1 MPGFPHFFPKV
12 LSGNRRKIKNDRR
25 GKYRGMKTFHVHLVS
40 DSTGET
46 VSMVARACLVQFK
59 DTKPIEHIWSM
70 VRTPARIKK
79 VLKSIK
85 AEPGIIL
92 YTLVDDNI
100 RRCLE
105 DGCREI
111 KVPCIALLDPTV
123 EAIGAYIGAEIHAE
137 PGRQHA
143 MNAEYF
149 NRIEAMHF
157 VLAYDDGQLISNLD
171 KAEII
176 IVGVSRTSKT
186 PTCLYLAN
194 RGIKAANVPIVPGAP
209 LSAELAAAKKT
220 FIVGLTCN
228 PKQLVH
234 IRRNRLKSLN
244 RDEQSDYIDQD
255 MVADEVR
262 EAKQIFKEHGWPVID
277 VTRKSIEE
285 VAANIMSLYQR
296 RQEIQTAKV

>member
-1 MPGFPHFFPKV
+1 
-12 LSGNRRKIKNDRR
+12 
-25 GKYRGMKTFHVHLVS
+25 MKTFHVYLVS

-59 DTKPIEHIWSM
+59 NTEPIEHIWSM
-70 VRTPARIKK
+70 IRTQAQIKK
-79 VLKSIK
+79 VLKNIK
-85 AEPGIIL
+85 ANPGIVL
-92 YTLVDDNI
+92 YTMVDDNI
-100 RRCLE
+100 RRGLE
-105 DGCREI
+105 EGCREI
-111 KVPCIALLDPTV
+111 KAPCIALLDPTV
-123 EAIGAYIGAEIHAE
+123 EAIGAYIGAEIHAK

-157 VLAYDDGQLISNLD
+157 VLAYDDGQLIRNLD

-176 IVGVSRTSKT
+176 VVGVSRTSKT

-194 RGIKAANVPIVPGAP
+194 RGIRAANVPIVPGAP
-209 LSAELAAAKKT
+209 LPAELASMKEA

-228 PKQLVH
+228 PKQLVY

-244 RDEQSDYIDQD
+244 QDEQSDYIDSD
-255 MVADEVR
+255 MVAAEVK
-262 EAKQIFKEHGWPVID
+262 EAKQIFSEYSWPVID

-296 RQEIQTAKV
+296 RQKVRTAKT

>member
-1 MPGFPHFFPKV
+1 
-12 LSGNRRKIKNDRR
+12 
-25 GKYRGMKTFHVHLVS
+25 MKTFHVHLVS

-59 DTKPIEHIWSM
+59 DIESIEHIWSM
-70 VRTPARIKK
+70 IRTQARIKK

-85 AEPGIIL
+85 ANPGIIL

-100 RRCLE
+100 RRGLE
-105 DGCREI
+105 EGCREI

-137 PGRQHA
+137 PGRQHV

-157 VLAYDDGQLISNLD
+157 VLAYDDGQLIRNLD
-171 KAEII
+171 KAEIVV
-176 IVGVSRTSKT
+176 VGVSRTSKT

-194 RGIKAANVPIVPGAP
+194 RGIKAANVPVVPGAP
-209 LSAELAAAKKT
+209 LPVELTSVKET
-220 FIVGLTCN
+220 FVVGLTCN

-244 RDEQSDYIDQD
+244 QDEQSDYIDPN
-255 MVADEVR
+255 MVAAEVK
-262 EAKQIFKEHGWPVID
+262 EAKQIFNENGWPVID

-285 VAANIMSLYQR
+285 VAANIMGLYQH
-296 RQEIQTAKV
+296 RQKARTVKA

>member
-1 MPGFPHFFPKV
+1 M
-12 LSGNRRKIKNDRR
+12 KI
-25 GKYRGMKTFHVHLVS
+25 FHVHLVS

-59 DTKPIEHIWSM
+59 DTEPIEHIWSM
-70 VRTPARIKK
+70 IRTPAQIKK
-79 VLKSIK
+79 VLKNVK
-85 AEPGIIL
+85 ANPGIVL
-92 YTLVDDNI
+92 YTLVDNNT
-100 RRCLE
+100 RRGLE
-105 DGCREI
+105 EGCREI

-137 PGRQHA
+137 PGRQHT

-157 VLAYDDGQLISNLD
+157 VLAYDDGQLTRGLD

-176 IVGVSRTSKT
+176 VVGVSRTSKT

-194 RGIKAANVPIVPGAP
+194 RGIKAANMPVVPGAP
-209 LSAELAAAKKT
+209 LPVELASVKKA
-220 FIVGLTCN
+220 FVVGLTCN
-228 PKQLVH
+228 PKQLVY

-244 RDEQSDYIDQD
+244 RDEQSDYIDQS
-255 MVADEVR
+255 MVADEVK
-262 EAKQIFKEHGWPVID
+262 EAKRIFKEHGWPVID

-296 RQEIQTAKV
+296 RREIRTGKT

>member
-1 MPGFPHFFPKV
+1 
-12 LSGNRRKIKNDRR
+12 
-25 GKYRGMKTFHVHLVS
+25 MKTFHIHLVS

-46 VSMVARACLVQFK
+46 VSMVARACLVQF
-59 DTKPIEHIWSM
+59 DDAEPTEHIWSM
-70 VRTPARIKK
+70 VRTQARIKK

-85 AEPGIIL
+85 ANPGIIL
-92 YTLVDDNI
+92 YTLVDDAM
-100 RRCLE
+100 RRGLE
-105 DGCREI
+105 EGCREI
-111 KVPCIALLDPTV
+111 KVPCISLLDPTV

-137 PGRQHA
+137 PGRQHT
-143 MNAEYF
+143 MNAGYF

-157 VLAYDDGQLISNLD
+157 VLAYDDGQLTRGLD
-171 KAEII
+171 KAEVI

-194 RGIKAANVPIVPGAP
+194 RGIKAANIPVVPGAP
-209 LSAELAAAKKT
+209 LPEELASLKKA

-228 PKQLVH
+228 PKQLVQ

-244 RDEQSDYIDQD
+244 RDERSDYIDND
-255 MVADEVR
+255 MVADEIR
-262 EAKQIFKEHGWPVID
+262 EAKRIFKEHGWPIID

-296 RQEIQTAKV
+296 RQKTQTVKT

>member
-1 MPGFPHFFPKV
+1 
-12 LSGNRRKIKNDRR
+12 
-25 GKYRGMKTFHVHLVS
+25 MKTFHVHLVS

-46 VSMVARACLVQFK
+46 VSVVARACLVQFN
-59 DTKPIEHIWSM
+59 DTEPIEHVWSM
-70 VRTPARIKK
+70 VRTQVQIKK

-85 AEPGIIL
+85 ANPGIIL

-100 RRCLE
+100 RRGLE
-105 DGCREI
+105 EGCREI
-111 KVPCIALLDPTV
+111 KVPCIALLDPIV
-123 EAIGAYIGAEIHAE
+123 EAIGAYIDAEIHAE

-143 MNAEYF
+143 MNAKYF
-149 NRIEAMHF
+149 SRIEAMHF
-157 VLAYDDGQLISNLD
+157 VLAYDDGQLIRDLD

-176 IVGVSRTSKT
+176 VVGISRTSKT

-209 LSAELAAAKKT
+209 LPAELASVEKA
-220 FIVGLTCN
+220 FVVGLTCN

-255 MVADEVR
+255 MVAAEVK
-262 EAKQIFKEHGWPVID
+262 EAKRIFKEHNWPVID

-285 VAANIMSLYQR
+285 VAANIMNLYQHR
-296 RQEIQTAKV
+296 RKTRAART

>member
-1 MPGFPHFFPKV
+1 
-12 LSGNRRKIKNDRR
+12 
-25 GKYRGMKTFHVHLVS
+25 MKTFHVHLVS

-46 VSMVARACLVQFK
+46 VSMVARACLVQF
-59 DTKPIEHIWSM
+59 DDAKPTEHIWSM
-70 VRTPARIKK
+70 IRTPAQVKK

-85 AEPGIIL
+85 ADPGIIL
-92 YTLVDDNI
+92 YTLVDDNV
-100 RRCLE
+100 RRGLE
-105 DGCREI
+105 EGCREI
-111 KVPCIALLDPTV
+111 KVPCISLLDPTV

-157 VLAYDDGQLISNLD
+157 VLAYDDGQLIRGLD

-194 RGIKAANVPIVPGAP
+194 RGIKAANVPVVPGTP
-209 LSAELAAAKKT
+209 LPVELASVEKA

-244 RDEQSDYIDQD
+244 RDEQSDYIDQG
-255 MVADEVR
+255 MVADEVG
-262 EAKQIFKEHGWPVID
+262 EAKRIFNEHGWPVID

-285 VAANIMSLYQR
+285 VAANIMNLYQR
-296 RQEIQTAKV
+296 RRKIRT